1 MLGFGKKKAKEGDE
15 EVGDNENAEEEE

>member
-1 MLGFGKKKAKEGDE
+1 MLGFAKKKDKEGDE

>member
-1 MLGFGKKKAKEGDE
+1 MLGFGKKKGKEGDE

>member
-1 MLGFGKKKAKEGDE
+1 MLGFGKKKEKEGDE